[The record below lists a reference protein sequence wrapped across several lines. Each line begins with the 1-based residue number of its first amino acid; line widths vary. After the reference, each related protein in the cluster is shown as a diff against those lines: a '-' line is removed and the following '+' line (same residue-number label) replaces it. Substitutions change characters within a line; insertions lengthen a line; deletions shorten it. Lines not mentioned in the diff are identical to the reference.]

1 MSAKYIFIEAG
12 GPSTA
17 DTLPIFPTTR
27 LAVIH
32 KFWEKCEAY
41 DPQGRYRMVVPAPPV
56 FTSLQIFLA
65 KLFYNPMENITI
77 QWERIGDYDP
87 SALIQTVRRGL
98 ETDDDI
104 IQQWFEGSEVIKLLE
119 SAQSYAQ
126 MLLAVRA
133 ICGEHETEPDVLTYV
148 EQILGKQK

>member
-1 MSAKYIFIEAG
+1 
-12 GPSTA
+12 
-17 DTLPIFPTTR
+17 
-27 LAVIH
+27 
-32 KFWEKCEAY
+32 
-41 DPQGRYRMVVPAPPV
+41 
-56 FTSLQIFLA
+56 
-65 KLFYNPMENITI
+65 MENITI